1 MSKLTWTLLLIASMA
16 CIGAF
21 YPIAKFLAGS
31 IEPLVVAFFRFALAA
46 LALLPVMLYQ
56 RSIRVPRREDIFWL
70 FLVAVCG
77 IVPTVF
83 IVVGVESTNSV
94 VAAIL
99 INTNPLVIA
108 LLSPLLI
115 SERVRAGAK
124 VGLVVG
130 FLGVVAIVLNGESI
144 FNLFNSAY
152 VWGALILSSA
162 AIFAGFSKIYA
173 KGLVRIYDG
182 LYVTFFGTLIS
193 SVVLALIL
201 AFTGKFAAV
210 VDFSSSQILALVAV
224 GIICTA
230 LPWTIWNSSLTHLD
244 VHVAASFNLLIPIFT
259 TFYSFLFLDES
270 LSMWIFAGML
280 LTSLGVYVVQKEE
293 PRPAIIQ

>member
-1 MSKLTWTLLLIASMA
+1 MSKLTWTLLLVASMA

-83 IVVGVESTNSV
+83 I
-94 VAAIL
+94 
-99 INTNPLVIA
+99 
-108 LLSPLLI
+108 
-115 SERVRAGAK
+115 
-124 VGLVVG
+124 VVG

-230 LPWTIWNSSLTHLD
+230 LPWTIWNSSLKHLD

-259 TFYSFLFLDES
+259 AFYSFLFLDES